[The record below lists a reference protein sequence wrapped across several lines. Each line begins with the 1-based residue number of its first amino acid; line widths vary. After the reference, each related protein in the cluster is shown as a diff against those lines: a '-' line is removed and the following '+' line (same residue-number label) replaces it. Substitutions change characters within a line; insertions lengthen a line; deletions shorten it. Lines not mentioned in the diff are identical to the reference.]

1 MLCISEFSRITNIII
16 YNRMDPNI
24 NFNQKIED
32 NNFLIDQKEL
42 KENYNDID
50 ASLNPNIKIIN
61 LKKKGKDNDLSS
73 DFNNSENFINKK
85 REKPESKEEENS
97 NILNENEL
105 PKIPFNSIVFLKNE
119 IQKKLNKKKE
129 LEENIQTVRKELN
142 KLDFEI
148 ENYEKIGNFLKNFN
162 IDKEVINEGE
172 DEIKNN
178 MNNYVDDSNEDKI
191 FSLNR
196 YSNPLKKL
204 YKSTYLKTL
213 TLKKENK
220 NSDKIENEKYPN
232 FENTSNDNKNLE
244 NPFLNMETI
253 NEVIA
258 NENNKNSSNIPEGID
273 EYSFRILTNNFH
285 YKISKGTKEISIE
298 FIIENNGKL
307 PWPKDETFFL
317 IDENKSAFKIQKLY
331 LFPLQPGEKCFVYFK
346 FKNLDKSKPG
356 LYKNYFVFNVKGK
369 NLGNDIII
377 DIEIY

>member
-1 MLCISEFSRITNIII
+1 
-16 YNRMDPNI
+16 MDPNN
-24 NFNQKIED
+24 NFNKNIED

-50 ASLNPNIKIIN
+50 PSLNPNIKIIN
-61 LKKKGKDNDLSS
+61 LKKKGKDYDFSS
-73 DFNNSENFINKK
+73 DFNNSKNFINKK
-85 REKPESKEEENS
+85 REKSESKEEENTS
-97 NILNENEL
+97 LLNENGL
-105 PKIPFNSIVFLKNE
+105 PQIPFNSIVFLKNE

-142 KLDFEI
+142 KLNFEI
-148 ENYEKIGNFLKNFN
+148 ENYVKISIFLKNFN

-178 MNNYVDDSNEDKI
+178 MNNSADDNNEEKI

-204 YKSTYLKTL
+204 YNTTSLRTISLPKE
-213 TLKKENK
+213 KKQ
-220 NSDKIENEKYPN
+220 SDKIENENNPN
-232 FENTSNDNKNLE
+232 FENTSNNNKNLG

-253 NEVIA
+253 NEYIQVK
-258 NENNKNSSNIPEGID
+258 ENNKNSSNIPEGID
-273 EYSFRILTNNFH
+273 EYSFRILTNNFY
-285 YKISKGTKEISIE
+285 YKISKGTKEQSIE

-307 PWPKDETFFL
+307 PWPKNETFLL
-317 IDENKSAFKIQKLY
+317 IDENKSSFKIEKFI

-346 FKNLDKSKPG
+346 FKNLDKYKPG
-356 LYKNYFVFNVKGK
+356 LYKNYLLFNVKGK
-369 NLGNDIII
+369 NLGNNIII

>member
-1 MLCISEFSRITNIII
+1 
-16 YNRMDPNI
+16 MDPNI
-24 NFNQKIED
+24 NFNQNIED

-105 PKIPFNSIVFLKNE
+105 LKIPFNSIVFLKNE

-204 YKSTYLKTL
+204 HKSTYLKTL

-285 YKISKGTKEISIE
+285 YKISKGTKELSIE

-307 PWPKDETFFL
+307 PWPKNETFL
-317 IDENKSAFKIQKLY
+317 LTDENKSTFKIQKLY

-346 FKNLDKSKPG
+346 YKNLDKYKPG
-356 LYKNYFVFNVKGK
+356 LYKNYLVFNVKGK
-369 NLGNDIII
+369 NLGNDIIN